1 MQGILFCWLSLFLDH
16 VFFLL
21 FWTWRSNFWFTCSV
35 LRTDIISDSISR
47 SDVALV
53 WKSPITLRCMKFHLR
68 RNLYYKSSSCSKI
81 SVYPTPSHFAVFPY
95 RCYHFLAAGAG
106 RPEHVVYEASKML
119 LTPLTLMK
127 ETTLTMEG
135 TSFPSFPSSAGT
147 ESFNSSLLPCFIR
160 YAGEAVENQSIQRS

>member
-1 MQGILFCWLSLFLDH
+1 MAQVCYEEDRLWLLGYLRIRCGISLKIPNNASMH
-16 VFFLL
+16 E
-21 FWTWRSNFWFTCSV
+21 
-35 LRTDIISDSISR
+35 I
-47 SDVALV
+47 
-53 WKSPITLRCMKFHLR
+53 LR

>member
-1 MQGILFCWLSLFLDH
+1 MHEIK
-16 VFFLL
+16 
-21 FWTWRSNFWFTCSV
+21 
-35 LRTDIISDSISR
+35 
-47 SDVALV
+47 A
-53 WKSPITLRCMKFHLR
+53 R
-68 RNLYYKSSSCSKI
+68 RNHYYKSSSCSKI

-106 RPEHVVYEASKML
+106 RPESSMKPQRCCLPQM
-119 LTPLTLMK
+119 PLTLMK

-147 ESFNSSLLPCFIR
+147 ESFNSSFLPCFIR